1 MPRCRALA
9 LPRRSLTPPH
19 CHLTS
24 PCLPLLL
31 LDHPLMPLWCPLTL
45 SRCSIMPS
53 RCLLPHPVT
62 LERILLSLW
71 CLPIAFNSSSAPL
84 NAFSPSLNAYPSHFN
99 ASPLLF
105 NAFPLPF
112 TAFSSPCTAFHT
124 TFYHTQTHLNASL
137 LSFNALTLPF
147 NASSSPFSTS
157 LLPAAPLL
165 VMPCN
170 SLFKIPVSQC
180 KVYIFTLSMLNH
192 LKPRRITLCSQNHTY
207 TSYYVSDLLHICF
220 SPFPEIGLGGT
231 PGA

>member
-1 MPRCRALA
+1 MLSNARQSPIIIIYTINASLWRFSTASSFFNA
-9 LPRRSLTPPH
+9 SPLPFNFSLSPFIASRSPFNASVVPFDA
-19 CHLTS
+19 C
-24 PCLPLLL
+24 
-31 LDHPLMPLWCPLTL
+31 
-45 SRCSIMPS
+45 CSIMPS

-124 TFYHTQTHLNASL
+124 TFYHTQSHLNASL

-192 LKPRRITLCSQNHTY
+192 
-207 TSYYVSDLLHICF
+207 
-220 SPFPEIGLGGT
+220 
-231 PGA
+231 